1 MIRAVIIDDET
12 AAIETLKWEL
22 ENFKSQIEVV
32 DSFTNLSQATDF
44 MHQTSVDALFLDV
57 EMPGMNGFEFL
68 EQFDNRK
75 FAVIITTA
83 YSHYAFPAIKKQCL
97 DILTKPTES
106 EALKETI
113 RKIEEFK
120 KNNLL
125 INYIEDNLKNGVQE
139 EKKITINHDG
149 KVVFLEPE
157 DILYCESQGNYSTI
171 YLENNQKIFLTQQLK
186 HVEQRLTDDFFRIHN
201 SFIVNLGKI
210 KEYIKNEDAVVLN
223 NKIKIPVSRRRRSD
237 FLNKFQ

>member
-68 EQFDNRK
+68 EQFDNSK

-106 EALKETI
+106 AALKETI

-125 INYIEDNLKNGVQE
+125 INYIEDNLKNGVKE

-223 NKIKIPVSRRRRSD
+223 NKIKIPVSRRRKSD